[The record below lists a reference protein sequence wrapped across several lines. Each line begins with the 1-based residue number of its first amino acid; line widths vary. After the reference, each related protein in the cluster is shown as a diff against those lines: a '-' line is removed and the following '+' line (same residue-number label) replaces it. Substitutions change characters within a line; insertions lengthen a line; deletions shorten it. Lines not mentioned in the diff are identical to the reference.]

1 MDVNEL
7 ITTINTII
15 KLYTDR
21 DIEIKVEK
29 QKNDFLSKE
38 IELLKKQLE
47 EKEEELKKIYKSK
60 KEVKAI
66 LEEIQK
72 EGKAW

>member
-1 MDVNEL
+1 MDTNEL
-7 ITTINTII
+7 ITTINTLI
-15 KLYTDR
+15 KLYVDKETEVK
-21 DIEIKVEK
+21 IEK
-29 QKNDFLSKE
+29 QKNEFSDKQ
-38 IELLKKQLE
+38 IEFLKKKLE

-72 EGKAW
+72 EGKV

>member
-1 MDVNEL
+1 MDANEL

-21 DIEIKVEK
+21 EIEIKVEK

-60 KEVKAI
+60 KEVKEI

-72 EGKAW
+72 EGKA